1 MSNEQRSELEH
12 LIHDARKP
20 LNQISM
26 QAELVKLMAAEPA
39 SNVKYKKPRTRL
51 LLPAKAVVLYYKP
64 SWSKEKMSEQ

>member
-39 SNVKYKKPRTRL
+39 SSGKVQEAADKIIAASKSCSAL
-51 LLPAKAVVLYYKP
+51 LQTIL
-64 SWSKEKMSEQ
+64 EQGKNE

>member
-26 QAELVKLMAAEPA
+26 QAELVKLMATEPA
-39 SNVKYKKPRTRL
+39 SSAKVQEAADKIIAASKNCSGL
-51 LLPAKAVVLYYKP
+51 LQAIL
-64 SWSKEKMSEQ
+64 EQGKNE